1 MFGHIRTII
10 ALLVMRL
17 IRGYEAACAATDG
30 GGMKGTYLPLEIT
43 II

>member
-1 MFGHIRTII
+1 MFGHIWTVI